1 MESTAKLLRELI
13 STSGMSPHHVSI
25 RAGVSPSTVS
35 RALHGQ
41 VEPGLTTLREIAL
54 ACGFELDIGPHCMSD
69 RFAAMAARSMLEDG
83 YVVPIEHEVQVSE
96 WIIRFGRALDITKS
110 IDLVE
115 AAGRASAPLLRAGAI
130 KYKGD
135 VPLSR
140 VASSG
145 HASNGPWAISGLP
158 GLTLDSRNTLAPP
171 VTLLWCTNVKIA
183 SQLIADKR
191 LTRTENNVL
200 TSVVLVEAESEMFT
214 DSFEHDGITFAAPIQ
229 IMLDCFGIGGSAAEL
244 ARQEV
249 LSW

>member
-1 MESTAKLLRELI
+1 MEGTAKLLRELI
-13 STSGMSPHHVSI
+13 TTSGMSPHHVAI

-35 RALHGQ
+35 RALRGQ

-54 ACGFELDIGPHCMSD
+54 ACGFELNVVPRRVSD
-69 RFAAMAARSMLEDG
+69 RFAAMAARSILEDG
-83 YVVPIEHEVQVSE
+83 YVVPVEHEAQVTE
-96 WIIRFGRALDITKS
+96 WVARFDRALDITKP

-145 HASNGPWAISGLP
+145 HASNGSWAISGIP
-158 GLTLDSRNTLAPP
+158 GLMLGSRTTIAPP

-191 LTRTENNVL
+191 LIRTENNAL
-200 TSVVLVEAESEMFT
+200 ASVVLVEAESEMFK

-229 IMLDCFGIGGSAAEL
+229 IILDCFGIGGSAAEL

-249 LSW
+249 LTW